1 MLTHSSRKTGP
12 IILLV
17 LVLAGT
23 FIQVPVNSQTV
34 YSCSLRLLAVD
45 ESKKGIVIKFELRV
59 EEPGFGDIQYDKVEE
74 DTATSFKLALIYASM
89 ITGTDYKCCNYKLS
103 VETSVKGLSATLAFY
118 MFLVDFFSHNACPRD
133 YTATGI
139 IGPGGIV
146 GVVSG
151 FEEKLR
157 AASEEGLKVYG
168 QAFQVKNANAT
179 NLYAPVVPVYTVYD
193 AYRALGGQLG
203 GDLHVLEKYTE
214 AFLQAFL
221 EPYKSLLETT
231 EMVLSRIESINWKDG
246 YFERSLQLLNLAKNM
261 SSKNKYYAASS
272 IAFRA
277 LVQAYS
283 SWINHTLFRGEGAGN
298 EVEEAVKNA
307 LEEADR
313 VMLEVENEL
322 SAQVKQGYVDLV
334 KLDALSAAYM
344 RAYETAILLE
354 KWEGGE
360 IGKCATALARSNSAV
375 AWLNVSKLLNITSK
389 PVDVGILEAS
399 LPYIRDYWN
408 TLRDY
413 LTYMG
418 MGTLLVDGM
427 TISSNSSTGEYLAML
442 VQLYWLSST
451 LYSSEIGLT
460 AFARNA
466 TMDDASAVLN
476 LAKLVLAW
484 TSSLA
489 GFTPVEPLLVID
501 LAQTYLELGEEPSTI
516 IALLYGML
524 SKAAI
529 YALTA
534 RAIQWAAS
542 KPSST
547 PVTYIDREVALA
559 IGVVLIAGGTLLV
572 GISVKRRFT
581 GGA

>member
-1 MLTHSSRKTGP
+1 
-12 IILLV
+12 
-17 LVLAGT
+17 
-23 FIQVPVNSQTV
+23 
-34 YSCSLRLLAVD
+34 
-45 ESKKGIVIKFELRV
+45 
-59 EEPGFGDIQYDKVEE
+59 
-74 DTATSFKLALIYASM
+74 
-89 ITGTDYKCCNYKLS
+89 
-103 VETSVKGLSATLAFY
+103 
-118 MFLVDFFSHNACPRD
+118 
-133 YTATGI
+133 
-139 IGPGGIV
+139 
-146 GVVSG
+146 
-151 FEEKLR
+151 
-157 AASEEGLKVYG
+157 
-168 QAFQVKNANAT
+168 
-179 NLYAPVVPVYTVYD
+179 
-193 AYRALGGQLG
+193 
-203 GDLHVLEKYTE
+203 
-214 AFLQAFL
+214 
-221 EPYKSLLETT
+221 
-231 EMVLSRIESINWKDG
+231 
-246 YFERSLQLLNLAKNM
+246 
-261 SSKNKYYAASS
+261 
-272 IAFRA
+272 
-277 LVQAYS
+277 
-283 SWINHTLFRGEGAGN
+283 
-298 EVEEAVKNA
+298 
-307 LEEADR
+307 
-313 VMLEVENEL
+313 
-322 SAQVKQGYVDLV
+322 
-334 KLDALSAAYM
+334 
-344 RAYETAILLE
+344 ETAILLE